1 MNKKRVLPPDR
12 LAECQAAHE
21 LFLKKKGPLKLSQKK
36 LAEMAGMSAPAVNL
50 YFKGLNPLNAKFAAI
65 LAKALQVDVADFSPR
80 LAQEIGEMSAAMRS
94 NLEDPAGRQETTSA
108 ADLVSHMLAKHG
120 KNLSDEARQRIAD
133 AVTETAETKLVA
145 GEVITTDIANPCLVG
160 DDIHIAHY
168 DVRAAMGGGQI
179 ASDYAEILRDVKVS
193 ESHLRELGVTYD
205 DPNHLKIV
213 TGWGQSMEP
222 TIRHRDPLIVDASVR
237 EFTGDGIYLFSWQGL
252 LYIKR
257 LEIADSEHFEMISDN
272 PLHKD
277 KPIRRDETFIQARVL
292 LVWNAHRV

>member
-1 MNKKRVLPPDR
+1 MNKKRALPPDR

-94 NLEDPAGRQETTSA
+94 NLEDPAGPQETTSA
-108 ADLVSHMLAKHG
+108 ADLVSQMLAKHG

-133 AVTETAETKLVA
+133 AVIETAETKLVA
-145 GEVITTDIANPCLVG
+145 GEVITADIANPGLVG
-160 DDIHIAHY
+160 DEIHIAHY

-179 ASDYAEILRDVKVS
+179 ASDYAEILRDVRVS
-193 ESHLRELGVTYD
+193 ETHLRELGVTYD
-205 DPNHLKIV
+205 DPHHLKIV

-222 TIRHRDPLIVDASVR
+222 TIKHRDPLIVDANVR

-257 LEIADSEHFEMISDN
+257 LEIIDAEHFDMISDN
-272 PLHKD
+272 PMHKD
-277 KPIRRDETFIQARVL
+277 RPIRRDETYIQARVL
-292 LVWNAHRV
+292 LVWNARRV

>member
-1 MNKKRVLPPDR
+1 MKKRELEPWEKE
-12 LAECQAAHE
+12 ECAA
-21 LFLKKKGPLKLSQKK
+21 LKAAIDAFNSGKPRSERLSQTQIADA
-36 LAEMAGMSAPAVNL
+36 LGINQGSLSAYLNGYNA
-50 YFKGLNPLNAKFAAI
+50 LNPRVAAI
-65 LAKALQVDVADFSPR
+65 IAKLLGINVHDFSPR
-80 LAQEIGEMSAAMRS
+80 LARELTRMLICSEPIYESKKASSTG
-94 NLEDPAGRQETTSA
+94 DI
-108 ADLVSHMLAKHG
+108 VSQMLAKHG
-120 KNLSDEARQRIAD
+120 KNLSEEARQRIAD
-133 AVTETAETKLVA
+133 AVTETAETKLVS
-145 GEVITTDIANPCLVG
+145 GDVIGADMINPGLVG
-160 DDIHIAHY
+160 DEIHIAHY

-222 TIRHRDPLIVDASVR
+222 TIRHRDPLIVDASIR

-257 LEIADSEHFEMISDN
+257 LELIDGDHYEMISDN
-272 PLHKD
+272 PMHKD
-277 KPIRRDETFIQARVL
+277 RPIRRDETYIQARIL